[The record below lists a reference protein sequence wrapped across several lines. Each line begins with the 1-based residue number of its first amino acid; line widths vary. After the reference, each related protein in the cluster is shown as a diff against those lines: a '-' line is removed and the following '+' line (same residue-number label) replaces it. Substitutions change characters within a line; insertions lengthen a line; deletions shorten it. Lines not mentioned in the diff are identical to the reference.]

1 MEGCQSSCTGT
12 DAVDT
17 VIELIDRTA
26 QAVDSLVAESQLA
39 AIDSFG
45 RTGGYRTVS
54 HAAYDVVAHVDIAVF
69 DSDVTIAVNGLNG
82 KTIIIYCRIAGRY
95 TIKIR

>member
-1 MEGCQSSCTGT
+1 MEAAKAAAPAPTRLMRLSSLLTVPPKLLIAWSREPTGY
-12 DAVDT
+12 A
-17 VIELIDRTA
+17 
-26 QAVDSLVAESQLA
+26 
-39 AIDSFG
+39 DSFG